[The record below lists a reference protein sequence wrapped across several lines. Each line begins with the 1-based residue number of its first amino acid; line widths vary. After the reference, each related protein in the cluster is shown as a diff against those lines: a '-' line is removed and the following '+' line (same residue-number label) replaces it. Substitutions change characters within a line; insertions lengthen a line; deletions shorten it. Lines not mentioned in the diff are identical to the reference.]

1 MESHWC
7 SASHEKEVQTERESL
22 PRSITALDVLFCQE
36 MWRAGED
43 IKLLDKQ
50 LETTQMAA
58 NKRPDSSPNLN
69 TDCTERNGTCKQL
82 DVRMRG
88 GPTKYIGDLGG
99 ISGRRHLPASRPFG
113 KIPVLSLS
121 ERRNLFLGCWT
132 RPQTGCD
139 FLSQWRPH

>member
-7 SASHEKEVQTERESL
+7 GASHEKEVQTERESL
-22 PRSITALDVLFCQE
+22 PRSITALDVLFSEE

-58 NKRPDSSPNLN
+58 NKRPDSRPNLN

-88 GPTKYIGDLGG
+88 GSDEIYRRLG
-99 ISGRRHLPASRPFG
+99 RHFGTETSASVAPFWQNSRTLTFG
-113 KIPVLSLS
+113 APKSVSRLLDTAPNRL
-121 ERRNLFLGCWT
+121 
-132 RPQTGCD
+132 
-139 FLSQWRPH
+139 